1 MEEIKFNEEKV
12 LANMADIAKAT
23 KTIKIVHLHFI

>member
-12 LANMADIAKAT
+12 LGNMADIAKAT
-23 KTIKIVHLHFI
+23 KTIKIVY